1 MLVEKVSVGGEMS
14 AVWAH
19 LLTTLQANRYEID
32 QQIPGTHV
40 SARRGKKLSN
50 LLLSTPRYGF
60 RELDVD
66 LYPSGRSPQD
76 TEVTFK
82 FVFPAYGV
90 TWPSIK
96 KDCRELVDQ
105 FARRVRSEP
114 APAAGRAAPGG
125 LTCAACHSSNPPD
138 ARFCRGCGGV
148 LTPAVAEPPATPP
161 SPRCEQCQAE
171 SPAGAVF
178 CSACGAR
185 LPAPAPAPAVKTACD
200 NCHGTLAP
208 GAAFCSACGTKV

>member
-1 MLVEKVSVGGEMS
+1 MLVEKVTVGGATS

-32 QQIPGTHV
+32 QQIPSSHV

-66 LYPSGRSPQD
+66 LFPLGRSPQE

-96 KDCRELVDQ
+96 KDCRDLVDQ
-105 FARRVRSEP
+105 FVRRVRSEP
-114 APAAGRAAPGG
+114 ATTGRAAPGG
-125 LTCAACHSSNPPD
+125 LTCAACHNSNPLD
-138 ARFCRGCGGV
+138 ARFCRDCGGV
-148 LTPAVAEPPATPP
+148 LTPAAAECPASPAP
-161 SPRCEQCQAE
+161 PRCEQCQAE

-185 LPAPAPAPAVKTACD
+185 LPAPAPAVKTSCD
-200 NCHGTLAP
+200 NCHGTLTP
-208 GAAFCSACGTKV
+208 GAAFCSTCGTKV